1 MPRQRTILRENI
13 LSASMEL
20 LRLSGFKQ
28 FTARQIAIKMDSS
41 TQPIY
46 KEFKNMDDLKVGLL
60 DYIKLYLSE
69 RVFVTKETQNDLTEV
84 CENYILFAR
93 NEPTLFSA
101 IYMDREFEAVQLHD
115 FAYEKVEQI
124 LAEESSNR
132 SKESVHEY
140 LDILWPIV
148 HGVAMLVAQGK
159 IVYDNEEQISKKVSD
174 IINAS
179 KELQR

>member
-20 LRLSGFKQ
+20 LRFSGFKQ
-28 FTARQIAIKMDSS
+28 FTARQIAIKMNSS

-46 KEFKNMDDLKVGLL
+46 KEFKNMDDLKIGLL
-60 DYIKLYLSE
+60 DYIKMYLSE
-69 RVFVTKETQNDLTEV
+69 RVFVAKETQDDLAEV
-84 CENYILFAR
+84 CENYILFAK
-93 NEPTLFSA
+93 NESTLFSA

-124 LAEESSNR
+124 FTEESSNQ
-132 SKESVHEY
+132 SEENIQQY
-140 LDILWPIV
+140 LDILWPVI

-159 IVYDNEEQISKKVSD
+159 IMYDNEEQISKKVSD
-174 IINAS
+174 IIHAS
-179 KELQR
+179 RELQR